1 MYEGTEMEVMI
12 KAVVNGYIVQRKV
25 NDDVKVFAFG
35 GLNACADMLKFLLSE
50 FEPPEKVE
58 IKIEDSNENWSE
70 GIG

>member
-1 MYEGTEMEVMI
+1 MEVMI

-50 FEPPEKVE
+50 SPEKVE